1 MLGPAMAAITEQE
14 ARRLWKEADAVCFDV
29 DSTVIREEGCDE
41 LARFLGKAEEVA
53 ELTRLSMGGAL
64 DLRHAVRRTLAVLA
78 PSRCDIVRFL
88 GERRLRLSPAAR
100 TRRAMSGAME
110 FREALRLRLELL
122 RPSHAD
128 VSRFT
133 SQLPL
138 NVSPGISE
146 LVQKLHSRGV
156 KVFLVSGGFH
166 CLIRPIAAAL
176 NIPAENI
183 TANKLLF
190 DFFGNYAGFDESQP
204 TSASGGK
211 ARALQRLIDEH
222 KLRCLAMVGDGATD
236 LEAAPPAH
244 VFIGY
249 GGNVV
254 RPKVQ
259 EAAPWFVHHFQEL
272 IDALSESG

>member
-1 MLGPAMAAITEQE
+1 MAAITEQE

-53 ELTRLSMGGAL
+53 EL
-64 DLRHAVRRTLAVLA
+64 
-78 PSRCDIVRFL
+78 
-88 GERRLRLSPAAR
+88 